1 MVEDYPNLNPA
12 MLIESWQD
20 LFNCHI
26 DPLALGF
33 ELHSLCVHLEERQV
47 LGREVYRIYILI
59 KFLECTHSESY
70 FFQELHVELKGFL
83 VGPSYSLE
91 VEWILL
97 NLRVNC
103 AISKFNRY
111 YPEYIVLHH
120 ITLHYI
126 IIIIIVILQQ
136 VDIDF
141 WQLRH
146 TKTKAHLDFWQGNIR
161 NVDAEEDEV
170 VPLGPSYWGS
180 QRHGLG
186 WLAEIWNNWT
196 SYWGSQRISDW
207 MVDEG
212 EIWIVFFTELN
223 ALNCSPLLTPISSF
237 WAKELHLVDL
247 LTVTFLLLTSDGIN
261 LAENKRHGL
270 GWLAEI

>member
-47 LGREVYRIYILI
+47 LGREVYRIYILK

-83 VGPSYSLE
+83 VGPSDSLE
-91 VEWILL
+91 VKWILL

-111 YPEYIVLHH
+111 YPEYIKVLHH
-120 ITLHYI
+120 ITLYYI
-126 IIIIIVILQQ
+126 IIIIIIISQLVE
-136 VDIDF
+136 IDF
-141 WQLRH
+141 WQLRY
-146 TKTKAHLDFWQGNIR
+146 TKNEGTPWSLAGQHQERWCWGR
-161 NVDAEEDEV
+161 WGCSS
-170 VPLGPSYWGS
+170 GPKLLRESETWFGMI
-180 QRHGLG
+180 G
-186 WLAEIWNNWT
+186 W
-196 SYWGSQRISDW
+196 
-207 MVDEG
+207 
-212 EIWIVFFTELN
+212 
-223 ALNCSPLLTPISSF
+223 
-237 WAKELHLVDL
+237 DL
-247 LTVTFLLLTSDGIN
+247 
-261 LAENKRHGL
+261 K
-270 GWLAEI
+270 